1 MNHLENL
8 AVQDPIDLGTM
19 RERVLAGNHYIT
31 LGIFVADLRRLCQNA
46 RVYNAA
52 DTIFYKLADKMEGL
66 FEQYL
71 NSHLTFQSSLAVL

>member
-1 MNHLENL
+1 
-8 AVQDPIDLGTM
+8 M
-19 RERVLAGNHYIT
+19 RDWVMAGDHYIT
-31 LGIFVADLRRLCQNA
+31 LGIFIADLRRLCQNA

-52 DTIFYKLADKMEGL
+52 DTVFYKLADKMESL